1 MNKFK
6 VIFQT
11 KEVNEEMFASCVALG
26 ETSENTKPKEKY
38 IRLNQ
43 IRLERTGR
51 RHKKEVT
58 TIVV

>member
-11 KEVNEEMFASCVALG
+11 KEVNEEMFTSCVALG

-38 IRLNQ
+38 IRLN
-43 IRLERTGR
+43 
-51 RHKKEVT
+51 
-58 TIVV
+58 